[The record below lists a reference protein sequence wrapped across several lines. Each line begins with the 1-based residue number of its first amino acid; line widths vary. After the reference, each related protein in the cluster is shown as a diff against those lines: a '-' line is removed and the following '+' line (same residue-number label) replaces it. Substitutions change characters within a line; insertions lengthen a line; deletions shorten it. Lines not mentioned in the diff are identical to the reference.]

1 LIGKSKTALIQ
12 TPSGGKSKKT
22 MNTLTLAS
30 PAFEILLSAAIGIG
44 LSAACGFRVFVPFLV
59 MSVAAQ
65 AGMLELAQGWAWI
78 GTTPALIAFAI
89 AAILE
94 IVAYYIPWLDNLLDT
109 VATPAAVVAG
119 IVATAAVVSGMS
131 PFLTWTLA
139 AIAGGGA
146 AGIIQSGTVLLR
158 GMSTATTLGTGN
170 FAVST
175 SELAGSFL
183 LSLLSFMLPLFTLL
197 LVLFLLLW
205 IWRRLRR
212 RPRLPA

>member
-1 LIGKSKTALIQ
+1 MEEFAGPT
-12 TPSGGKSKKT
+12 
-22 MNTLTLAS
+22 
-30 PAFEILLSAAIGIG
+30 FEILLSIAIGIG

-65 AGMLELAQGWAWI
+65 AGYLTLAPGWEWI
-78 GTTPALIAFAI
+78 GSTPAFVAFAL

-94 IVAYYIPWLDNLLDT
+94 IVAYYVPWLDNLLDT

-119 IVATAAVVSGMS
+119 VVATAAVVSGMS

-146 AGIIQSGTVLLR
+146 AGLIQTGTVLLR
-158 GMSTATTLGTGN
+158 GMSTAATMGTGN

-175 SELAGSFL
+175 SELAGSFTF
-183 LSLLSFMLPLFTLL
+183 SILSFVLPIFTLTIVIAL
-197 LVLFLLLW
+197 IAW
-205 IWRRLRR
+205 TWRRLRR
-212 RPRLPA
+212 RPTVPA